1 MSADPNHTFEW
12 SDRLQDLLDG
22 DASPSEAAATAR
34 HVDACGECSTLLA
47 ELREL
52 DASLQR
58 AAPPMTLDA
67 RFDERLYAQIHAID
81 GAQRIAAR
89 ERIERELQENLRAL
103 SQSWRRTL
111 AFVIPGVIAGIAL
124 AFALAGYFFSADSV
138 QPLME
143 SAEALSRGRTPLFE
157 AGFTA
162 LLGAT
167 IGAFVARWL
176 ASVAE

>member
-12 SDRLQDLLDG
+12 SERLQDLLDG
-22 DASPSEAAATAR
+22 DANPSEATAIERHLAAC
-34 HVDACGECSTLLA
+34 DECRSLLA

-58 AAPPMTLDA
+58 AAPSVALDE
-67 RFDERLYAQIHAID
+67 RFDERLYARIAAID
-81 GAQRIAAR
+81 DAQRAAAR
-89 ERIERELQENLRAL
+89 ERIERELHENLQAL
-103 SQSWRRTL
+103 SHSWRRTL

-124 AFALAGYFFSADSV
+124 AFALSGYLFSADSV

-143 SAEALSRGRTPLFE
+143 SAEALSRGHTPLFE

-167 IGAFVARWL
+167 IGAFVAHWL